1 MDHKGFATAA
11 LTGFITGFISLGAD
25 MEAWAQGGVGG
36 GPVVYQVHGTRRSE
50 LGWSL
55 VLLGDVDRDGS
66 RDFAASSLD
75 AAVRE
80 NPGRVDVCSGKT
92 GAVLRTWHFLD
103 GRVMYGVVAAPDLDG
118 DGGPEV
124 GVATEEELQVLSPVT
139 GKTWYSQPFA
149 SAFSGGRLLSVVV
162 QDIDGDGVED
172 LVLGQGRADSTAGV
186 GAAGR
191 VSLHSGGSGARL
203 WVREGT
209 VERGRLGDPLVS
221 AGDHDGDGA
230 ADVLTAGV
238 LDDTA
243 GRGVL
248 HSSVHVLSLMT
259 GAILKS
265 FRLGEND
272 NDFGRAMASL
282 GDRDGDG
289 FPEVAIAA
297 PLHGR
302 PFNVEGEGGRTGW
315 VGIFQGPGFHLLH
328 EIEGQDPS
336 TLYFHGSQLG
346 HRLAAVGD
354 VDRDG
359 VPDLAVGTLMRHTLQ
374 VVTKGQLHLYS
385 GSTWK
390 PLATYIAPQELLA
403 EPFFET
409 LSPLGDIDGD
419 GWNEFLAAY
428 PLENL
433 KSSDGE
439 IVAAGGI
446 RALRFDPTAPKFLRG
461 DASGDGKWNLTDVL
475 LMAQQVTGALERR
488 PLTCPAVY
496 DYDADGL
503 IDMRDV
509 QQLIRYLFLG
519 REALKG
525 TPLHPPAPP
534 FPECG
539 RYIRIDDR
547 TGFPDLPCNDEGVC
561 AEPEAQ

>member
-1 MDHKGFATAA
+1 MELKGFAPAA
-11 LTGFITGFISLGAD
+11 LIGFIGLNAA
-25 MEAWAQGGVGG
+25 MEACAQGGGG
-36 GPVVYQVHGTRRSE
+36 SGPVVYQVHGTRRSE

-55 VLLGDVDRDGS
+55 VLVGDVDRDGS
-66 RDFAASSLD
+66 RDFAASSLE
-75 AAVRE
+75 ATAGE
-80 NPGRVDVCSGKT
+80 NPGRVDVRSGRS
-92 GAVLRTWHFLD
+92 GAVLRTWRFRD
-103 GRVMYGVVAAPDLDG
+103 GRVMNGVVAAPDLDG
-118 DGGPEV
+118 DGGPELC
-124 GVATEEELQVLSPVT
+124 VATEEEFQVLSPVT
-139 GKTWYSQPFA
+139 GKTWYSRPFA

-162 QDIDGDGVED
+162 QDIDGDGIED
-172 LVLGQGRADSTAGV
+172 LVLGQGGADSTAGV

-209 VERGRLGDPLVS
+209 VERGRLGDPLIA

-230 ADVLTAGV
+230 ADLLTAGV

-248 HSSVHVLSLMT
+248 RSSVHVLSLMT
-259 GAILKS
+259 GVILQS
-265 FRLGEND
+265 FRPGED
-272 NDFGRAMASL
+272 EDAFGRAMASL

-297 PLHGR
+297 PLHGS
-302 PFNVEGEGGRTGW
+302 PLNAEGEGGRTGW

-328 EIEGQDPS
+328 KIEGQDPG
-336 TLYFHGSQLG
+336 TLFFHGSQLG

-354 VDRDG
+354 LDRDG
-359 VPDLAVGTLMRHTLQ
+359 VPDLAVGTLLRDTLQ
-374 VVTKGQLHLYS
+374 FVTMGQLHLYS

-390 PLATYIAPQELLA
+390 PLTAYSAPQELLA

-428 PLENL
+428 PLENV

-439 IVAAGGI
+439 IVAAGVI

-461 DASGDGKWNLTDVL
+461 DTSGDGKLNLTDVI
-475 LMAQQVTGALERR
+475 LMAHEVAGALEGKPRS
-488 PLTCPAVY
+488 CPAAH
-496 DYDADGL
+496 DYDADGR
-503 IDMRDV
+503 IDVDDV
-509 QQLIRYLFLG
+509 LQLVRYLFLG
-519 REALKG
+519 REALQG
-525 TPLHPPAPP
+525 DPLHPPAPP

-539 RYIRIDDR
+539 RYLRIDDR
-547 TGFPDLPCNDEGVC
+547 TGLPALPCDDEGVC
-561 AEPEAQ
+561 AESEAQLR